1 MRITERRLR
10 SIIRETLLEEQ
21 NRIDEGQTLNAIKAA
36 ALAAGL
42 TLSATQLVTFTNYLA
57 GGGNSGGVS
66 DPLTGS
72 PYGARGHKMTAAEEA
87 ELDAFIKNPTLGK
100 LPRMIELTNKLYMS
114 FGAGRQGKT
123 PGEDPYK
130 GKLKK
135 AAAAIKTLQDEN
147 PDDDSAAMYSL
158 D

>member
-1 MRITERRLR
+1 MKITERRLR

-21 NRIDEGQTLNAIKAA
+21 NRIDESTKDAITKGLI
-36 ALAAGL
+36 ALM
-42 TLSATQLVTFTNYLA
+42 ATYGPSTVANTANYLA
-57 GGGNSGGVS
+57 RGGNRGGVS

-72 PYGARGHKMTAAEEA
+72 PKSARGHKMTAAEEA
-87 ELDAFIKNPTLGK
+87 ELDAFIKNPTLGE
-100 LPRMIELTNKLYMS
+100 LPRMLELTNELYMS
-114 FGAGRQGKT
+114 FGAGRQGTT

-130 GKLKK
+130 RKLKK